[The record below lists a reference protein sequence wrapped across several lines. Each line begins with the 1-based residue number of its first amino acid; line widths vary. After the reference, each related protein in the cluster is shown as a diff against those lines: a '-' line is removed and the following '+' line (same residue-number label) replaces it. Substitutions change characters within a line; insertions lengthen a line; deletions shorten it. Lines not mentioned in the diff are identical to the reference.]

1 MDRTE
6 LGRLLAD
13 FVALG
18 QREGLPFR
26 IVRYDNEYP
35 GVETGVYALRV
46 VAPWAA
52 GKSFS
57 ERMDPLIALLWRST
71 DRDTRGSIAY
81 LDVSASEAEV
91 VPLERAYVAWE
102 N

>member
-6 LGRLLAD
+6 LARRLAA

-26 IVRYDNEYP
+26 IVRFDNEFP
-35 GVETGVYALRV
+35 GVETGTYAVRV

-52 GKSFS
+52 GKSFG
-57 ERMDPLIALLWRST
+57 ERMDPLIDLLWRST
-71 DRDTRGSIAY
+71 DRDTRGGIAY
-81 LDVSASEAEV
+81 LDVSASEADV
-91 VPLERAYVAWE
+91 VPLERAYAAWE